1 MITNRIKIEFVGHVG
16 YYDIHLL
23 AAKGLKRLFATNT
36 DDGTIT
42 CPETL
47 VERKD
52 LGNVDYN
59 MCVDIFQ
66 HIWMSTGTDEEFK
79 ISEINWKHVGKT
91 PDEVTIRAFANRFGF
106 TDVFKFHDEDPGTD
120 FASRATI
127 NSLFITK
134 FNLEETGFLADMTT
148 VENE

>member
-36 DDGTIT
+36 DDGTVT

-66 HIWMSTGTDEEFK
+66 HIWMSTGSDEEFTL
-79 ISEINWKHVGKT
+79 SGINWKHVGHT

-106 TDVFKFHDEDPGTD
+106 MDVFKFHDEDPGTD

-127 NSLFITK
+127 NAWFITK

>member
-36 DDGTIT
+36 EDGSVI
-42 CPETL
+42 CPGVL

-52 LGNVDYN
+52 LGNTDYN
-59 MCVDIFQ
+59 ICVDVFQ
-66 HIWMSTGTDEEFK
+66 HVWMSTGTDEEFS
-79 ISEINWKHVGKT
+79 IREINWKHVGKT
-91 PDEVTIRAFANRFGF
+91 PDEVTLRTFASRFELS
-106 TDVFKFHDEDPGTD
+106 DVFDFHDEDPGTD
-120 FASRATI
+120 FTSRATVKA
-127 NSLFITK
+127 LFITK
-134 FNLEETGFLADMTT
+134 FNLEDTGFLADMTT